1 MGLSVGGDEPLHTQA
16 NKVFFEFFV
25 DNLLQLLLDLR
36 ILLHEFYKDTVLKDG
51 ILIAHNEQKT
61 LSL

>member
-36 ILLHEFYKDTVLKDG
+36 ILLHEFYKDTVLEDG
-51 ILIAHNEQKT
+51 ILIAYNEQKT